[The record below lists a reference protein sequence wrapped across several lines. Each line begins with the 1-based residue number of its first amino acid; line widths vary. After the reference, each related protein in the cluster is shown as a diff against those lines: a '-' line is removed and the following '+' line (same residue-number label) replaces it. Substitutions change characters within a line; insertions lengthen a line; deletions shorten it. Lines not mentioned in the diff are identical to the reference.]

1 MKKVLIINASARTL
15 ESKSREL
22 AFVLA
27 EHWKIT
33 HQKPEISYRE
43 LGNVHISHISE
54 AWIAA
59 TLKSADNRSEA
70 ENSILSESTTYVA
83 ELKAA
88 DVIVLA
94 TPMYNWSIPSALKAY
109 IDQVFRVNETFSVN
123 PANPENPYVGLLKN
137 KTLFLLL
144 SRGGRGYEPGE
155 PNAHLN
161 FQSTYLKTVF
171 NIMGIHDIHT
181 IAIDGASFDKE
192 KLKYTIEVAHQK
204 VRDLV
209 EQN

>member
-22 AFVLA
+22 SSVFAD
-27 EHWKIT
+27 HWKIT

-54 AWIAA
+54 SWIAA
-59 TLKSADNRSEA
+59 NLKPTAHRSEV
-70 ENSILSESTTYVA
+70 ENNILAESTAYIT

-88 DVIVLA
+88 DVIVMS
-94 TPMYNWSIPSALKAY
+94 TPMYNWSIPSPLKAY
-109 IDQVFRVNETFSVN
+109 IDQIFRVNETFSVN

-137 KTLFLLL
+137 RTLFLLL
-144 SRGGRGYEPGE
+144 SRGGEGYEPGE
-155 PNAHLN
+155 ANAHLN

-171 NIMGIHDIHT
+171 NIMGIHNIHT
-181 IAIDGASFDKE
+181 VAIDGTSFDKE
-192 KLKYTIEVAHQK
+192 KLKHTIATAHQK